1 MSAIF
6 EDHTARQRR
15 YAAKIVASIDRNQE
29 LMRMQ
34 KTAIAI
40 AERNHRQRMIRETA
54 IALENAQ
61 RFHRAL
67 LRNGAIF
74 IFIVSAVAIFSIIWW
89 CGL

>member
-1 MSAIF
+1 MSEIF
-6 EDHTARQRR
+6 EDRTARRR
-15 YAAKIVASIDRNQE
+15 LDAANIVARIDRNQE

-61 RFHRAL
+61 RFHRAMI
-67 LRNGAIF
+67 RNGVLF
-74 IFIVSAVAIFSIIWW
+74 ILAAVSLFSLIWW